1 MFHTILVM
9 CYVVKHF
16 REFLSR
22 VKFNQ
27 LYALLFSAL
36 LLSFPLLN
44 CCATDFAPQPRWH
57 GNVFTSFKVGTQR
70 NIGQMGLLIPVAQSV
85 SDMTF
90 MDLRGMLDSRQNKEA
105 NVGLGYRTMSSSWI
119 HGFYAFFD
127 RRKSQFDNHFSEIA
141 VGFEK
146 LSPTWEGRINY
157 YQPISKRREIRSKSQ
172 ETYFRF
178 GHDKVAT
185 MTSYDVPLKGMD
197 IEVGRRIIEG
207 LKLFGGYYHFQ
218 GNGVRTMNGA
228 RARLAYK
235 ATQRLMIEGE
245 AQYDTIRKSSFA
257 GGLRYT
263 IPFGR
268 TDEPTPMDELM
279 TQSIVRDIDIITAPR
294 KRLKPVPDAKV
305 LFEENY
311 DPNSIDPFSFD
322 PDSYYTHVLESD
334 GRLTPLHDYF
344 HKHSKSITPRR
355 NSLMSTNSAF
365 SPNGLSPLTNTNSP
379 EQELQQFTG
388 AAASGLLS
396 PRPLRRHVRSDQTQ
410 PTQLTFDVANSPLQQ
425 PVSFVPI
432 QEDTSLPSE
441 QRSKAIRSRIYVPP
455 LPQQTAPETSPSLAT
470 DTSGPYYE
478 INLSSPPPF
487 PQTKTISKKQCPLR
501 KIPAHAAAAK
511 SKMKSART
519 TLSTKA
525 KKVWPTISVKRW
537 KKPKPSKGGFDVVTN
552 LQEEVA
558 AARPPWYKRL
568 PERIKL
574 RVQQWEQSFKNKKLQ
589 QSQS

>member
-36 LLSFPLLN
+36 LLSSPLLN

-105 NVGLGYRTMSSSWI
+105 NVGLGYRTMSGAWI

-197 IEVGRRIIEG
+197 IEIGRRIIKG

-218 GNGVRTMNGA
+218 GNGVRTMNGV
-228 RARLAYK
+228 RTRLAYK

-279 TQSIVRDIDIITAPR
+279 TQSIVRDIDIVTAPR
-294 KRLKPVPDAKV
+294 TRLEPLSNAKV
-305 LFEENY
+305 LFEENS
-311 DPNSIDPFSFD
+311 DPSSLDPFSFD

-334 GRLTPLHDYF
+334 GRLTPLRDYF
-344 HKHSKSITPRR
+344 HKHRESITPRR

-365 SPNGLSPLTNTNSP
+365 FPNGPSPLTNTSNP

-396 PRPLRRHVRSDQTQ
+396 PVPHRLDGSDQTQ
-410 PTQLTFDVANSPLQQ
+410 PTQLTFDAANSPLQQ
-425 PVSFVPI
+425 PVTFVPVQPETSPQNRI
-432 QEDTSLPSE
+432 Q
-441 QRSKAIRSRIYVPP
+441 VPP
-455 LPQQTAPETSPSLAT
+455 LPQQVAISYSEIFPQPET
-470 DTSGPYYE
+470 DTSGDYYD
-478 INLSSPPPF
+478 IDLSSPPSSF
-487 PQTKTISKKQCPLR
+487 QTTTIPKKQCPLR
-501 KIPAHAAAAK
+501 KIPARAAAAK
-511 SKMKSART
+511 RKMKSA
-519 TLSTKA
+519 LSTKA
-525 KKVWPTISVKRW
+525 R
-537 KKPKPSKGGFDVVTN
+537 PSEGGFDVITN